1 MSEKKSIRKFIE
13 KHQQSL
19 APFESLFG
27 QLGINLEF
35 IFSPISRGDHK
46 TAANRLSIIFQDILT
61 EILEIHGIHET
72 IETFQQ
78 IPSLINKHKEAIGI
92 DKNIN
97 ESLTIT
103 RDFINRV
110 QQGDGLN
117 SQHMDQSLSQLPNL
131 LQWYQQV
138 MSEKDVILLGP
149 GYTGEG
155 HGNPDEGIESEPDTH
170 SGKNNEDENQPITDV
185 IDGDTIGKKYKVEKE
200 HDKGGM
206 AKIYK
211 VFDRL
216 AKEYRAIKTVP
227 NVLSYD
233 NEALERLRNEINNA
247 QKISHP
253 NVIKVYDLF
262 EDRGRYLLVMEYIDG
277 KNLYQLLKDSRDK
290 RLKEYEVIKYMIQVS
305 KGLKEIHRR
314 GIVHLDLKPK
324 NLMLAKEGEI
334 KILDFS
340 ISKMRDQLL
349 KARFHA
355 FAEGTLPYMAPE
367 QLSDNYGTKNEQ
379 TDIWSLGATM
389 YFLLSGKYPFGNDT
403 DKIKNPV
410 EKPSERN
417 LFHVSLMTKDFV
429 MKCLQKERTK
439 RFKNMKQVLKELDS
453 IKKYL
458 EEHERE
464 TETSTTGDII
474 ETTGTEPAVAP
485 VLEKEKSSSAAVK
498 EISKIEFPV
507 MLRYVPNERLSKGE
521 VIKMI
526 KEKCFFDSNWNKDG
540 EFGNQFQLKS
550 FSGGQVV
557 IDAVVGL
564 MWHPGGTPGFMSL
577 ERAGKWLEE
586 LNNSRY
592 AGFSDWRLPT
602 LEEAAS
608 LLQKRKDKS
617 SFYTDAY
624 FSEEQKCIYTGD
636 RIDENRVWLVDFKEG
651 NVFPDFPN
659 YGYIRPV
666 RSIRPGGALFEKAV

>member
-1 MSEKKSIRKFIE
+1 MSEEKSIRKLIE
-13 KHQQSL
+13 KHERSL

-35 IFSPISRGDHK
+35 IFSPMSRGDHK
-46 TAANRLSIIFQDILT
+46 TTANRLSIIFQDILT
-61 EILEIHGIHET
+61 EILEIHGIDET

-78 IPSLINKHKEAIGI
+78 IPSLINKYKEAIGI
-92 DKNIN
+92 DQNIN
-97 ESLTIT
+97 ESFTIT

-117 SQHMDQSLSQLPNL
+117 FQHMDQSLNQLPIL
-131 LQWYQQV
+131 VEWYQKV

-149 GYTGEG
+149 GYTGAS

-170 SGKNNEDENQPITDV
+170 SGESKDDENQPITDV

-233 NEALERLRNEINNA
+233 KEALERLRNEINNA

-253 NVIKVYDLF
+253 NVIRVYDLF

-277 KNLYQLLKDSRDK
+277 KNLYQVLKDSRDK

-403 DKIKNPV
+403 SRIINPA

-439 RFKNMKQVLKELDS
+439 RYKNMKQVLKELDS

-458 EEHERE
+458 EENERE
-464 TETSTTGDII
+464 TEAATTGEII
-474 ETTGTEPAVAP
+474 ETTGTEPGVAP
-485 VLEKEKSSSAAVK
+485 VLEKEMSSSAAVE

-507 MLRYVPNERLSKGE
+507 VLRFEPGERLSKGE

-526 KEKCFFDSNWNKDG
+526 KEKCFFDSNWNRDG
-540 EFGNQFQLKS
+540 EFGNQFELKS

-557 IDAVVGL
+557 IDAAVGL

-577 ERAGKWLEE
+577 EKAGKWLEE

-592 AGFSDWRLPT
+592 AGFSDWRIPT

-608 LLQKRKDKS
+608 LLQQRKAKS
-617 SFYTDAY
+617 SFYISDN
-624 FSEEQKCIYTGD
+624 FSVEQQCIYTGD

-651 NVFPDFPN
+651 NVFSDFPN

-666 RSIRPGGALFEKAV
+666 RSLHN

>member
-1 MSEKKSIRKFIE
+1 MSEKKSIRKILD
-13 KHQQSL
+13 KHERKL
-19 APFESLFG
+19 ARFESVFG

-35 IFSPISRGDHK
+35 IFSPISREDYK
-46 TAANRLSIIFQDILT
+46 TAGNRLSIIFEDILMG
-61 EILEIHGIHET
+61 ILKSRGIDER

-78 IPSLINKHKEAIGI
+78 IPSFVNKHKDTIGI
-92 DKNIN
+92 DQNVN
-97 ESLTIT
+97 EALIIT
-103 RDFINRV
+103 GDFINRV
-110 QQGDGLN
+110 QQGDRLN
-117 SQHMDQSLSQLPNL
+117 FHHMDQNLSQLPIL
-131 LQWYQQV
+131 LKWFQKV

-149 GYTGEG
+149 GDTGES
-155 HGNPDEGIESEPDTH
+155 HGNPGKAIKPEPDTH
-170 SGKNNEDENQPITDV
+170 PGKDNQDENQPITDV

-216 AKEYRAIKTVP
+216 TKEYRAIKTVP

-233 NEALERLRNEINNA
+233 KEALERLRNEINNA

-277 KNLYQLLKDSRDK
+277 KNLYQVLKNRSDK
-290 RLKEYEVIKYMIQVS
+290 RLTEYEVVKYMIQVS

-324 NLMLAKEGEI
+324 NIMLAKEGEI

-349 KARFHA
+349 KARLHK

-367 QLSDNYGTKNEQ
+367 QLSDNYGSKNEQ
-379 TDIWSLGATM
+379 TDIWSLGVTM

-403 DKIKNPV
+403 DKIINPA
-410 EKPSERN
+410 EKPSEQN
-417 LFHVSLMTKDFV
+417 LSHVSIMTKDFI
-429 MKCLQKERTK
+429 MKCLQKDRTK
-439 RFKNMKQVLKELDS
+439 RYKNMKQVLKELTG
-453 IKKYL
+453 IKTYL
-458 EEHERE
+458 EESDSQIEA
-464 TETSTTGDII
+464 STTGDYTD
-474 ETTGTEPAVAP
+474 TTVKDPGIAR
-485 VLEKEKSSSAAVK
+485 VLAEEKT
-498 EISKIEFPV
+498 KIEFSHV
-507 MLRYVPNERLSKGE
+507 LRFEPGERLSKSE

-526 KEKCFFDSNWNKDG
+526 KKKSFFDSNWNRDG
-540 EFGNQFQLKS
+540 DFRNQFELKS
-550 FSGGQVV
+550 FSGDQVV
-557 IDAVVGL
+557 IDAAVGL

-577 ERAGKWLEE
+577 EKAGKWLEE
-586 LNNSRY
+586 LNDSRY

-602 LEEAAS
+602 LEEASS
-608 LLQKRKDKS
+608 LLQQRKDQS
-617 SFYTDAY
+617 SFYTDDN
-624 FSEEQKCIYTGD
+624 FSIEQQCIYTSD

-651 NVFPDFPN
+651 NVFSDFPN

-666 RSIRPGGALFEKAV
+666 RSIRPRGAGLF

>member
-1 MSEKKSIRKFIE
+1 MSEENSIRQILDRHE
-13 KHQQSL
+13 RSL
-19 APFESLFG
+19 ASFRSLFG

-35 IFSPISRGDHK
+35 IFSPINRGDYK
-46 TAANRLSIIFQDILT
+46 TAAHRLSVIFEDMLTDILKSC
-61 EILEIHGIHET
+61 GIDET

-78 IPSLINKHKEAIGI
+78 IPSLLNKHKEAIGI
-92 DKNIN
+92 DQDIN
-97 ESLTIT
+97 ESLSIA
-103 RDFINRV
+103 RDFINRTH
-110 QQGDGLN
+110 QGDGLN
-117 SQHMDQSLSQLPNL
+117 FQHLDQSLSQLPPL
-131 LQWYQQV
+131 LEWYQEI
-138 MSEKDVILLGP
+138 MSEKDIILLGSDC
-149 GYTGEG
+149 TGER
-155 HGNPDEGIESEPDTH
+155 HEDAEEGIESEPDTH
-170 SGKNNEDENQPITDV
+170 SGENSQEGNHMQPTTDV

-227 NVLSYD
+227 NALSYD
-233 NEALERLRNEINNA
+233 TEALEHLRNEINNA

-277 KNLYQLLKDSRDK
+277 KNLYQVLKNSSDK
-290 RLKEYEVIKYMIQVS
+290 RLEEYEVIQYMIQVS

-314 GIVHLDLKPK
+314 GIVHLDVKPK

-349 KARFHA
+349 KARTHA

-367 QLSDNYGTKNEQ
+367 QLSDNYGNKNEQ

-389 YFLLSGKYPFGNDT
+389 YFLLSGKYPFGNNT
-403 DKIKNPV
+403 DRIIDPV

-417 LFHVSLMTKDFV
+417 LFHVSIMTKDFV
-429 MKCLQKERTK
+429 MKCLQKDRAK
-439 RFKNMKQVLKELDS
+439 RYKNVNAVLKELS
-453 IKKYL
+453 RIKTYL
-458 EEHERE
+458 EENDSQIEA
-464 TETSTTGDII
+464 STAEDYID
-474 ETTGTEPAVAP
+474 TTVKMPEGAR
-485 VLEKEKSSSAAVK
+485 VLAAEKGKP
-498 EISKIEFPV
+498 EFPHL
-507 MLRYVPNERLSKGE
+507 LRFEPCERLSKGE

-526 KEKCFFDSNWNKDG
+526 KERGFFDTNWNKEG
-540 EFGNQFQLKS
+540 EFKNQFEIKS
-550 FSGGQVV
+550 LPGGQAV
-557 IDAVVGL
+557 IDAAVGL
-564 MWHPGGTPGFMSL
+564 MWHPGGTPGYMSL
-577 ERAGKWLEE
+577 EKAGKWLEE
-586 LNNSRY
+586 LNKSCY

-608 LLQKRKDKS
+608 LLQQRKDKT
-617 SFYTDAY
+617 SFYISDN
-624 FSEEQKCIYTGD
+624 FSEEQQCIYTD
-636 RIDENRVWLVDFKEG
+636 DQIDENRVWLVDFKEG

-666 RSIRPGGALFEKAV
+666 RSIRPGGAGLF

>member
-1 MSEKKSIRKFIE
+1 MSEEKSIRQLLD

-27 QLGINLEF
+27 QLGINLEL
-35 IFSPISRGDHK
+35 IFSPISREDYK
-46 TAANRLSIIFQDILT
+46 TAANRLSIIFEDILT
-61 EILEIHGIHET
+61 DILKSHGIDET

-78 IPSLINKHKEAIGI
+78 IPSLVNKHKKTIGI
-92 DKNIN
+92 DQNIN

-117 SQHMDQSLSQLPNL
+117 FHHMNQSLSQLPKL
-131 LQWYQQV
+131 LEWYQEV

-149 GYTGEG
+149 GYTGKS
-155 HGNPDEGIESEPDTH
+155 HGNRDQGIDPGPGTNP
-170 SGKNNEDENQPITDV
+170 GKSKEDENHMQPITDV
-185 IDGDTIGKKYKVEKE
+185 IDGDTLGKKYKVEKE

-233 NEALERLRNEINNA
+233 SEALERLRNEINNA

-253 NVIKVYDLF
+253 NVIRVYDLI

-277 KNLYQLLKDSRDK
+277 KNLYQVLKDSSDK

-334 KILDFS
+334 KVLDFS
-340 ISKMRDQLL
+340 ISKMTDELM

-367 QLSDNYGTKNEQ
+367 QLSENYGNKNEQ

-403 DKIKNPV
+403 ERIKDPA

-417 LFHVSLMTKDFV
+417 LFHVSVMTKNFV
-429 MKCLQKERTK
+429 MKCLQKDRTK
-439 RFKNMKQVLKELDS
+439 RYKNMNEVLKELNR

-458 EEHERE
+458 EENDSE
-464 TETSTTGDII
+464 TEASTTGYHI
-474 ETTGTEPAVAP
+474 ETTVNDPGVVP
-485 VLEKEKSSSAAVK
+485 VLEK
-498 EISKIEFPV
+498 EISKIEFPTV
-507 MLRYVPNERLSKGE
+507 LRFEPYEWLSKGE

-526 KEKCFFDSNWNKDG
+526 KEKCFFDSNWNRDG
-540 EFGNQFQLKS
+540 EFRNQFELKS
-550 FSGGQVV
+550 FSTGQVV
-557 IDAVVGL
+557 IDAAVGL

-577 ERAGKWLEE
+577 EKAVKWLEE
-586 LNNSRY
+586 LNNSCY
-592 AGFSDWRLPT
+592 AGFYDWRLPT

-608 LLQKRKDKS
+608 LLQQRKDKS
-617 SFYTDAY
+617 SFYIGAN
-624 FSEEQKCIYTGD
+624 FSVEQQCIYTGD
-636 RIDENRVWLVDFKEG
+636 RIDETRVWLVDFKEG
-651 NVFPDFPN
+651 NVFSDFPN

-666 RSIRPGGALFEKAV
+666 RPMAWGTY